1 MTPMPVTTKTYN
13 GSMGRFLEQ
22 INRLSL
28 EPILL
33 NVIAEHDG
41 EMSLRQLIRESDFPV
56 MDIMEA
62 IDVLK
67 RNNQIRIVRN
77 DNDEIICL
85 S

>member
-1 MTPMPVTTKTYN
+1 MSDTVKVYK
-13 GSMGRFLEQ
+13 GSYGPFLEKL
-22 INRLSL
+22 NRPSL

-41 EMSLRQLIRESDFPV
+41 EMSLRQLIREGDFPV

-67 RNNQIRIVRN
+67 RSNQIRIVRN
-77 DNDEIICL
+77 GNDEIIYL
-85 S
+85 VE

>member
-1 MTPMPVTTKTYN
+1 MPDTTKIYK

-22 INRLSL
+22 INRPSL
-28 EPILL
+28 EPIFLK
-33 NVIAEHDG
+33 VITEHDG

-67 RNNQIRIVRN
+67 RSNQIRIVRN
-77 DNDEIICL
+77 GNDEIIYL
-85 S
+85 VE